1 MWTCHSISF
10 IEAVKMQS
18 ASAMLFSLC
27 YGFLIIILTLISFW
41 IYHNCII
48 FKMLR
53 MDQLVFCVMPMI
65 PAYLL
70 INWRQMNQERDT
82 CSVWS
87 EMFEMF
93 FFISRKIRV
102 ILTTLSL
109 FAEFSLRIDDTCT
122 TDCMQQYSFNI
133 ILRVTILNFSLSTRQ
148 RFYSP
153 LRKNAIN
160 FIVAG
165 NSAVRIF

>member
-93 FFISRKIRV
+93 FFYFSKNSGYFNYTFTFCWIFSSNRWYLHNWLYAAIF
-102 ILTTLSL
+102 IQYHFACHHFEFFSIDTPEIL
-109 FAEFSLRIDDTCT
+109 FAITKKC
-122 TDCMQQYSFNI
+122 NK
-133 ILRVTILNFSLSTRQ
+133 
-148 RFYSP
+148 FYSC
-153 LRKNAIN
+153 R
-160 FIVAG
+160 
-165 NSAVRIF
+165 